1 MNNNKELGEKIV
13 EYCKQY
19 EGTDKYDVAMLA
31 IAKGYELGEEDLEAS
46 VKKHALG
53 FADFS
58 SQDEIIIKNNIK
70 KWASMLEMEIL

>member
-31 IAKGYELGEEDLEAS
+31 IAKGYQLGKENLEVS
-46 VKKHALG
+46 VRTPALG
-53 FADFS
+53 FTDFY

-70 KWASMLEMEIL
+70 KWAFMLEMEIL

>member
-1 MNNNKELGEKIV
+1 MEKDKLGKEVV

-19 EGTDKYDVAMLA
+19 EGTDKYDVAMSA
-31 IAKGYELGEEDLEAS
+31 ISKGYELGEEDLEAS